1 MTKLKFILTI
11 LLISVIFTNI
21 TLAQKKDKGF
31 YNLTPEEKTEKIMER
46 MKTNLDLSDE
56 QYNSISSVVL
66 NHVTEMKSL
75 CDQNKESKEDFR
87 KQRQEH
93 RNKLDSEISTYLTE
107 EQKQK
112 KEEFRKNRK
121 NKDGKFKNKDHKRH
135 GKNKFTNKTPEE
147 MSEKVSERMK
157 TNLNLTDDQKVSV
170 QKIFLDHFTEMKSL
184 HEQKKESGED
194 FRDKMKEHKKSIEY
208 EMKLVLTDEQFTTWQ
223 EKKKS
228 KCDRKGDKKQNNRK
242 KRELR

>member
-21 TLAQKKDKGF
+21 TLAQKKDKRF

-46 MKTNLDLSDE
+46 MKTNLNLTDE
-56 QYNSISSVVL
+56 QYNSIYSVVL

-75 CDQNKESKEDFR
+75 HDQNKESREDFR

-93 RNKLDSEISTYLTE
+93 RDQLDSEINTYLTD

-121 NKDGKFKNKDHKRH
+121 NKDGKFKDKDFKRH
-135 GKNKFTNKTPEE
+135 GKIKFKNKSPEE
-147 MSEKVSERMK
+147 ISEKVSERMK
-157 TNLNLTDDQKVSV
+157 TNLNLTDEQKTSV

-184 HEQKKESGED
+184 HEQKEESGED
-194 FRDKMKEHKKSIEY
+194 FQDKMKEHRESIENK
-208 EMKLVLTDEQFTTWQ
+208 MKSVLTDEQFKTWQ
-223 EKKKS
+223 EKRNKKGN
-228 KCDRKGDKKQNNRK
+228 KKDDKKNRK